1 MWFVRKLKY
10 VKRLL
15 NRLERSYERRFGARK
30 FQRRIEAA
38 SVKRIVIGASS
49 KHDPGWIP
57 TEMSY
62 LNLLKPEHWER
73 ALVPGSLDA
82 VLAEHVWEHLTLEE
96 AEVAVR
102 TCYTYLKQGG
112 YIRVAVP
119 DGLHP
124 SPEYQS
130 WVRPGGAT
138 PGQISNDHKVLY
150 TYRTLASLF
159 KDAGF
164 TVQLYEYFDEL
175 GKFQY
180 QDWHT
185 GEGPSVGPSAS
196 TPGTPVG
203 ALRLPPSS
211 WMLTSRCRRWRQS
224 PSRQHS
230 AAPLQLDA
238 QPRDARPRPSRLQRR
253 QPAGLLPQLE
263 GLPLVLRCV
272 FPAIV
277 GRYHCQLPW
286 FLPRRLAG
294 ATQAAIKC

>member
-185 GEGPSVGPSAS
+185 GEGTIRRSKRFDPRNSGGS
-196 TPGTPVG
+196 
-203 ALRLPPSS
+203 
-211 WMLTSRCRRWRQS
+211 LTFTSIVMD
-224 PSRQHS
+224 
-230 AAPLQLDA
+230 AYKPLQ
-238 QPRDARPRPSRLQRR
+238 
-253 QPAGLLPQLE
+253 E
-263 GLPLVLRCV
+263 M
-272 FPAIV
+272 
-277 GRYHCQLPW
+277 
-286 FLPRRLAG
+286 
-294 ATQAAIKC
+294 AAVS